1 MLTGGCGCTYCDG
14 LTPYCTGIEYML
26 GLVGHPDCVPDGGAP
41 LCIHIKFRANLKIAF
56 LQYAVHMYMHYHT
69 EKFNDLA

>member
-1 MLTGGCGCTYCDG
+1 
-14 LTPYCTGIEYML
+14 ML